1 MRIAVKAAGT
11 THAAVRKEAVEDP
24 RMNGL
29 DMMGFMIAV
38 LKQWKKVE
46 RKLSAIGNKKKVCEC
61 IIYIY
66 IHIYICVISAI
77 LNEQQ

>member
-1 MRIAVKAAGT
+1 MRIAIKAAGT

-24 RMNGL
+24 WMNSL
-29 DMMGFMIAV
+29 DMMGFMMIAV

-61 IIYIY
+61 IYTYIY
-66 IHIYICVISAI
+66 M
-77 LNEQQ
+77 